1 MEEFIIVI
9 IIIDLLVTIFLHI
22 DIKTSIHD
30 LSKELKQ
37 QEEKKAD

>member
-1 MEEFIIVI
+1 MEDFIIFMI
-9 IIIDLLVTIFLHI
+9 FIDLLVTIFLHI

-37 QEEKKAD
+37 HEEKKAD